1 MNLTTLILFYNM
13 AAETIA
19 LVGES
24 GTGKSTALRNL
35 NPEETFII
43 STTGKPLPFRAWK
56 KKYTPL
62 KKSEEGNWTGNYYVS
77 SKWDSIIKILK
88 IVNLKM
94 PHIKQVVIDDFQYV
108 LSYEFVDRATEVGYT
123 KFSELAQHAMEILR
137 YSEQMRDNCK
147 MIFLTHSENV
157 GDAMNPKY
165 VIKTVGKLLAEK
177 VTLEGLFT
185 YIFFTK
191 VSEGDDGKMQYKLLT
206 NSDGTCIAKTS
217 FGMFDDM
224 EIDNDLAEIIKV
236 IDAYNEGE

>member
-1 MNLTTLILFYNM
+1 M

-19 LVGES
+19 IVGES
-24 GTGKSTALRNL
+24 GTGKSTSLRNL
-35 NPEETFII
+35 NPETTFII

-56 KKYTPL
+56 KKYIPI
-62 KKSEEGNWTGNYYVS
+62 KIEGKNVSGNYYVS
-77 SKWDSIIKILK
+77 SKWDQILK
-88 IVNLKM
+88 ILQIIDKMM
-94 PHIKQVVIDDFQYV
+94 PHIKQVIIDDFQYV

-137 YSEQMRDNCK
+137 YSEKMREDCK

-157 GDAMNPKY
+157 GDNVNPKY
-165 VIKTVGKLLAEK
+165 VIKTVGKLLSEK

-191 VSEGDDGKMQYKLLT
+191 VNEGDSGRMEYKLIT
-206 NSDGTCIAKTS
+206 NNDGSCVAKTS
-217 FGMFDDM
+217 LGMFEDLD
-224 EIDNDLAEIIKV
+224 IDNDLDEIIKV

>member
-1 MNLTTLILFYNM
+1 M

-19 LVGES
+19 IVGES
-24 GTGKSTALRNL
+24 GTGKSTSLRNL

-43 STTGKPLPFRAWK
+43 STTGKPLPFRGWK
-56 KKYTPL
+56 KKYAPI
-62 KKSEEGNWTGNYYVS
+62 KISADGISGNYFTS
-77 SKWDSIIKILK
+77 SKWDQIMKILQ
-88 IVNLKM
+88 IVDKKM
-94 PHIKQVVIDDFQYV
+94 PHIKQVIVDDFQYV

-123 KFSELAQHAMEILR
+123 KFTELAQHAMEILR
-137 YSEQMRDNCK
+137 YAEKMRDDCK

-185 YIFFTK
+185 YIFFTR
-191 VSEGDDGKMQYKLLT
+191 VNEGTDGRMEYKLLT
-206 NSDGTCIAKTS
+206 NSDGTCVAKTS
-217 FGMFDDM
+217 LGMFEEM
-224 EIDNDLAEIIKV
+224 EIDNDLNEIIKV

>member
-1 MNLTTLILFYNM
+1 M

-19 LVGES
+19 IVGES
-24 GTGKSTALRNL
+24 GTGKSTSLRNL
-35 NPEETFII
+35 NPETTFII

-56 KKYTPL
+56 KKYIPI
-62 KKSEEGNWTGNYYVS
+62 KIEGKNVSGNYYVS
-77 SKWDSIIKILK
+77 SKWDQILK
-88 IVNLKM
+88 ILQIIDKIM
-94 PHIKQVVIDDFQYV
+94 PHIKQVIIDDFQYV

-137 YSEQMRDNCK
+137 YSEKMREDCK

-157 GDAMNPKY
+157 GDNVNPKY
-165 VIKTVGKLLAEK
+165 VIKTVGKLLSEK

-191 VSEGDDGKMQYKLLT
+191 VNEGDSGRMEYKLIT
-206 NSDGTCIAKTS
+206 NNDGSCVAKTS
-217 FGMFDDM
+217 LGMFEDL
-224 EIDNDLAEIIKV
+224 EIDNDLDEIIKV

>member
-1 MNLTTLILFYNM
+1 M

-19 LVGES
+19 IVGES
-24 GTGKSTALRNL
+24 GTGKSTSLRNL

-56 KKYTPL
+56 KKYIPI
-62 KKSEEGNWTGNYYVS
+62 KIEGKNVSGNYYVS
-77 SKWDSIIKILK
+77 SKWDQILK
-88 IVNLKM
+88 ILQIIDKM
-94 PHIKQVVIDDFQYV
+94 MPNIKQVIIDDFQYV

-137 YSEQMRDNCK
+137 YSEKMREDCK

-157 GDAMNPKY
+157 GDNVNPKF
-165 VIKTVGKLLAEK
+165 VIKTVGKLLSEK

-191 VSEGDDGKMQYKLLT
+191 VREGDSGRMEYKLIT
-206 NSDGTCIAKTS
+206 NNDGTCVAKTS
-217 FGMFDDM
+217 FGMFEDL
-224 EIDNDLAEIIKV
+224 EIDNDLNEIIHV

>member
-1 MNLTTLILFYNM
+1 M

-56 KKYTPL
+56 KKYTPIT
-62 KKSEEGNWTGNYYVS
+62 KDSEGNWKG
-77 SKWDSIIKILK
+77 
-88 IVNLKM
+88 
-94 PHIKQVVIDDFQYV
+94 QYV

-137 YSEQMRDNCK
+137 YSEQMRDDCK

>member
-1 MNLTTLILFYNM
+1 M

-19 LVGES
+19 IVGES
-24 GTGKSTALRNL
+24 GTGKSTSLRNL

-56 KKYTPL
+56 KKYTPI
-62 KKSEEGNWTGNYYVS
+62 KIEGKNVSGNYYVS
-77 SKWDSIIKILK
+77 SKWDQILK
-88 IVNLKM
+88 ILQIIDKM
-94 PHIKQVVIDDFQYV
+94 MPQIKQVIIDDFQYV

-137 YSEQMRDNCK
+137 YSEKMREDCK

-157 GDAMNPKY
+157 GDNVNPKF
-165 VIKTVGKLLAEK
+165 VIKTVGKLLSEK

-191 VSEGDDGKMQYKLLT
+191 VSEGDSGKMEYKLIT
-206 NSDGTCIAKTS
+206 NNDGTCVAKTS
-217 FGMFDDM
+217 FGMFEDL
-224 EIDNDLAEIIKV
+224 EIDNDLNEIIHV

>member
-1 MNLTTLILFYNM
+1 M

-19 LVGES
+19 IVGES
-24 GTGKSTALRNL
+24 GTGKSTSLRNL
-35 NPEETFII
+35 NPETTFII

-56 KKYTPL
+56 KKYIPI
-62 KKSEEGNWTGNYYVS
+62 KIEGKNVSGNYYVS
-77 SKWDSIIKILK
+77 SKWDQILK
-88 IVNLKM
+88 ILQIIDKMM
-94 PHIKQVVIDDFQYV
+94 PHIKQVIIDDFQYV

-137 YSEQMRDNCK
+137 YSEKMRENCK

-157 GDAMNPKY
+157 GDNVNPKY
-165 VIKTVGKLLAEK
+165 VIKTVGKLLSEK

-191 VSEGDDGKMQYKLLT
+191 VSEGDSGRMEYKLIT
-206 NSDGTCIAKTS
+206 NNDGTCVAKTS
-217 FGMFDDM
+217 FGMFEDL
-224 EIDNDLAEIIKV
+224 EIDNDLNEIIHV

>member
-1 MNLTTLILFYNM
+1 M

-19 LVGES
+19 IVGES
-24 GTGKSTALRNL
+24 GTGKSTSLRNL

-43 STTGKPLPFRAWK
+43 STTGKPLPFRGWK
-56 KKYTPL
+56 KKYSPI
-62 KKSEEGNWTGNYYVS
+62 KISADGITGNYYTG
-77 SKWDSIIKILK
+77 SKWDQILK
-88 IVNLKM
+88 ILQIIDKKM
-94 PHIKQVVIDDFQYV
+94 PHIKQIIVDDFQYV

-123 KFSELAQHAMEILR
+123 KFTELAQHAMEILR
-137 YSEQMRDNCK
+137 YAEKMRDDCK

-185 YIFFTK
+185 YIFFTR
-191 VSEGDDGKMQYKLLT
+191 VSEGTDGRMEYKLLT
-206 NSDGTCIAKTS
+206 NSDGTCVAKTS
-217 FGMFDDM
+217 LGMFEEM
-224 EIDNDLAEIIKV
+224 EIDNDLNEIIRV